1 MNIFSQRILESQEIK
16 QFHKFLREAN
26 AVHTHINPD
35 VDAITSLLILKIA
48 NSNITPVTNLR
59 PMEIELLRNTFKIHS
74 SSNKIESKMDIVV
87 DSTVDQ
93 STSNAPK
100 VLVIDHHLTRD
111 IENVKSKDLRTVHEL
126 YIIRKPCISNGLLL
140 YRALMQIGILERM
153 GDTERNML
161 RILAITSVM
170 GDTDHGKYNNELYTN
185 ILNHLSGSNTTII
198 NDAKD
203 LYKQLYGKLST
214 DRDNTTDRW
223 NILYNQE
230 TDRTYGII
238 VENQQDTG
246 SIANDMFR
254 KHSKNIVVVS
264 KYRDFYKISIRLYR
278 SYANYEQVFNELYS
292 DLKNLANRID
302 MGLSNS
308 QVYGGKLYTDKDPEQ
323 LLRDLIHI
331 IDKY

>member
-16 QFHKFLREAN
+16 QFHRFLREAN

-48 NSNITPVTNLR
+48 NSNITPVTNLQ

-74 SSNKIESKMDIVV
+74 SSNKIESKLDIVV

-111 IENVKSKDLRTVHEL
+111 RESIKSKDLRTVHEL

-140 YRALMQIGILERM
+140 YRALMQMGILERM
-153 GDTERNML
+153 GDIQRNML
-161 RILAITSVM
+161 KILAITSVM
-170 GDTDHGKYNNELYTN
+170 GDTNHGKYRTELYNN

-198 NDAKD
+198 NHAEE
-203 LYKQLYGKLST
+203 LYKQLHGKLST
-214 DRDNTTDRW
+214 DRWD
-223 NILYNQE
+223 ILYNQE
-230 TDRTYGII
+230 TDMTYGVII
-238 VENQQDTG
+238 EDQQDTG

-278 SYANYEQVFNELYS
+278 SYADYEQIFDRLYS

-302 MGLSNS
+302 IGLSNS

-323 LLRDLIHI
+323 LLRDLIQI

>member
-1 MNIFSQRILESQEIK
+1 MNIFSQPILERKEIN
-16 QFHKFLREAN
+16 QFRRFLREAN

-48 NSNITPVTNLR
+48 NSNITPVTNLQ
-59 PMEIELLRNTFKIHS
+59 PMEIKLLGDTFKIHS
-74 SSNKIESKMDIVV
+74 SSNKIESKLDIVV

-111 IENVKSKDLRTVHEL
+111 RESIKSKDLRTVHEL

-153 GDTERNML
+153 GDIQRNML
-161 RILAITSVM
+161 KILAITSVM
-170 GDTDHGKYNNELYTN
+170 GDTDHGKYHTELYNNT
-185 ILNHLSGSNTTII
+185 LNHLSESNTTII
-198 NDAKD
+198 NHAEK
-203 LYKQLYGKLST
+203 LYKQLHGKLST

-223 NILYNQE
+223 DILYNQD
-230 TDRTYGII
+230 TGRTYGVII
-238 VENQQDTG
+238 EDQQDTG
-246 SIANDMFR
+246 LIANNMFE
-254 KHSKNIVVVS
+254 KYSKNIVVVS

-278 SYANYEQVFNELYS
+278 AYADYEQIFNELYS
-292 DLKNLANRID
+292 DLKNLANRIN